1 MRFRAGPI
9 KPTTISFLE
18 VCTFEVGVGVLLT
31 SSHFTFR
38 PLSLVGGPDSPLVTI
53 DRQRDRIKENG
64 NMIFFKKK
72 IQYSSYSMTREELL
86 VVAREP
92 MVFKVFSG
100 VL

>member
-72 IQYSSYSMTREELL
+72 IL
-86 VVAREP
+86 VVKRSQDP
-92 MVFKVFSG
+92 PGQVCTYRGPVS
-100 VL
+100 VN